1 MVLYYIRLIIIYNV
15 KEVDIIMGVVAI
27 LMPIRTCKKTYN
39 RFMIEEV
46 RINLDIQDLLRKVK
60 NNEMDIDS
68 AENLLK
74 KLPYEDL
81 GFAKLDHHRKVR
93 SGFGEVIYC
102 SGKSDE
108 HLVKIFQSFNEKKVD
123 VLGTR
128 ATLEQYKKVQAVIP
142 EAEYDELSRII
153 KIVRSNTE
161 KIGCVAVCTGG
172 TSDIPV
178 AEEAA
183 QTAEFFGSNVIRIY
197 DVGVAG
203 IHRLFSKMDEINK
216 ANCII
221 AVAGMEGALPGII
234 AGMVDRP
241 VIAVPTSIGYGANFS
256 GLSSLLTMLNSCAE
270 GISVV
275 NIDNGFGAGYLS
287 TQINRLAVKGND

>member
-1 MVLYYIRLIIIYNV
+1 MDIRELLLNV
-15 KEVDIIMGVVAI
+15 KEGNVDI
-27 LMPIRTCKKTYN
+27 
-39 RFMIEEV
+39 E
-46 RINLDIQDLLRKVK
+46 
-60 NNEMDIDS
+60 S
-68 AENLLK
+68 AESILK

-81 GFAKLDHHRKVR
+81 GFAKLDHHRKLR

-108 HLVKIFQSFNEKKVD
+108 HLLKIFENFNEKKID

-128 ATLEQYKKVQAVIP
+128 ASKEQFDIVKKVIP
-142 EAEYDELSRII
+142 EAEYDILSGII
-153 KIVRSNTE
+153 KIVRTNNE
-161 KIGCVAVCTGG
+161 KKGLIAVCTGG

-183 QTAEFFGSNVIRIY
+183 QTAEFFGSNVMRVY

-203 IHRLFSKMDEINK
+203 IHRLLSKIDEINK
-216 ANCII
+216 ANCIV
-221 AVAGMEGALPGII
+221 AVAGMEGALPGVI
-234 AGMVDRP
+234 AGLTDKP
-241 VIAVPTSIGYGANFS
+241 VIAVPTSVGYGSNFN
-256 GLSSLLTMLNSCAE
+256 GLSALLTMLNSCAE

-287 TQINRLAVKGND
+287 TQINRLAVGTNE

>member
-1 MVLYYIRLIIIYNV
+1 MDIHELLEKV
-15 KEVDIIMGVVAI
+15 KNSEVDI
-27 LMPIRTCKKTYN
+27 
-39 RFMIEEV
+39 E
-46 RINLDIQDLLRKVK
+46 Q
-60 NNEMDIDS
+60 
-68 AENLLK
+68 AEDLLK

-81 GFAKLDHHRKVR
+81 GFAKLDHHRRLR

-102 SGKSDE
+102 SGKSTE
-108 HLVKIFQSFNEKKVD
+108 HLVKIFQSFNEKCID

-128 ATLEQYKKVQAVIP
+128 ATREQYEAVKALIP
-142 EAEYDELSRII
+142 EAEYDDISRII
-153 KIVRSNTE
+153 KIIRTNTD
-161 KIGCVAVCTGG
+161 KVGCIAICTGG

-203 IHRLFSKMDEINK
+203 IHRLLSKIDEINS

-221 AVAGMEGALPGII
+221 AVAGMEGALPGVI
-234 AGMVDRP
+234 AGLTDKP
-241 VIAVPTSIGYGANFS
+241 VIAVPTSIGYGTNFKGVS
-256 GLSSLLTMLNSCAE
+256 ALLTMLNSCAE

-287 TQINRLAVKGND
+287 TQINRLGVKGHE

>member
-1 MVLYYIRLIIIYNV
+1 MDIRELLLNV
-15 KEVDIIMGVVAI
+15 KEG
-27 LMPIRTCKKTYN
+27 N
-39 RFMIEEV
+39 
-46 RINLDIQDLLRKVK
+46 
-60 NNEMDIDS
+60 MDIES
-68 AENLLK
+68 AESILK

-81 GFAKLDHHRKVR
+81 GFAKLDHHRKLR

-102 SGKSDE
+102 SGKSNE
-108 HLVKIFQSFNEKKVD
+108 HLVQIFQSFNDKKID

-128 ATLEQYKKVQAVIP
+128 ASIQQYEIVKEIIP

-153 KIVRSNTE
+153 KIVRSDIE
-161 KIGCVAVCTGG
+161 RIGSIAICTGG

-183 QTAEFFGSNVIRIY
+183 QTAEFFGSNVNRIY

-203 IHRLFSKMDEINK
+203 IHRLLSKIHEINQ
-216 ANCII
+216 ANCIV
-221 AVAGMEGALPGII
+221 AVAGMEGALPGVI
-234 AGMVDRP
+234 AGLTDKP
-241 VIAVPTSIGYGANFS
+241 VIAVPTSVGYGSNFS
-256 GLSSLLTMLNSCAE
+256 GLSALLTMLNSCAE

-287 TQINRLAVKGND
+287 TQINRLAVGNNE